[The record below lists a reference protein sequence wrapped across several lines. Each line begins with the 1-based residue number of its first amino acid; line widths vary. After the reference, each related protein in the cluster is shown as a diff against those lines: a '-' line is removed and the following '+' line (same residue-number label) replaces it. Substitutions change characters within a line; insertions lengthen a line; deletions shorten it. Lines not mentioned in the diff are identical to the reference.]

1 MPRMWTTVSKQT
13 RMKMHKIM
21 TYFVHH
27 NVIQSREKLVKGFLI
42 QANGSIVME
51 SYEVIQ
57 ISHQSE
63 NQNFISKRYTNF
75 SLSHLFEFSLAI
87 SFQNPKPFL

>member
-13 RMKMHKIM
+13 CMKIM
-21 TYFVHH
+21 TYLVHH

-42 QANGSIVME
+42 QVNGSIVME

-75 SLSHLFEFSLAI
+75 SL
-87 SFQNPKPFL
+87 FL

>member
-27 NVIQSREKLVKGFLI
+27 NVIQSREKQVKGFLI
-42 QANGSIVME
+42 QVNGSIVME
-51 SYEVIQ
+51 SYEDFFHFVAYL
-57 ISHQSE
+57 E
-63 NQNFISKRYTNF
+63 YLNFKR
-75 SLSHLFEFSLAI
+75 LH
-87 SFQNPKPFL
+87 NPRTSVHNLGHGD